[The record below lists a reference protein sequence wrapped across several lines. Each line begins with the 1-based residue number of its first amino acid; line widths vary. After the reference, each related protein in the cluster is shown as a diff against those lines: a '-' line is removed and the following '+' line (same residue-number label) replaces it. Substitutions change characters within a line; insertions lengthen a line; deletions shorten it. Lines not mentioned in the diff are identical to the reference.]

1 MWRLEPEPS
10 GAAIWGQKR
19 RNDAQPISLR
29 FMHAAALTRARQF
42 RALAAAVC
50 LALILPRIAQAG
62 MFVDGV
68 TYAVLARNL
77 ARGTGTFWA
86 PSFSTTVYPVF
97 YEQPPLGI
105 ALESLAF
112 RALGDHLY
120 VERLFSVLIFAL
132 TALLVV
138 SLWRRVLPR
147 DYDWLPLFFWILPST
162 VTWAAINNMLEG
174 TQALFTTAAVL
185 LLVRAMLAVHARD
198 AVAAAACAALGVLG
212 AALTKGP
219 VGLFPLAV
227 PPLALLLTGTG
238 RPQLTRLALVW
249 ITLLGVTAS
258 LAAITLAI
266 PDARHALAE
275 FARTHVMPALQGER
289 GLPRRSF
296 DIARHFTLGIIAR
309 MGALAALL
317 WVIRPARREAPG
329 LRWNVTVFFFATGL
343 IASLPLLASP
353 VLAGHYF
360 VPSVPFFALSV
371 AAIALP
377 AVEAYRQRTAGWVR
391 FIPASLA
398 ALLVVLSV
406 GVLLSR
412 GPMEKRDVDLVAAV
426 RKVGS
431 EVPGGLTVGACA
443 SAAEDWGQHGY
454 FQRFHGIS
462 LAATDNPVNGFMV
475 VRRVACPAPPGCS
488 RVVDSRELILYRCT
502 DRATAGRPQSSAL
515 WMAGEHSLHPFR

>member
-1 MWRLEPEPS
+1 
-10 GAAIWGQKR
+10 
-19 RNDAQPISLR
+19 
-29 FMHAAALTRARQF
+29 MHGAALTRARQF

-77 ARGTGTFWA
+77 ANGTGTFWA
-86 PSFSTTVYPVF
+86 PSFSATVYPVF
-97 YEQPPLGI
+97 YEQPPLGV

-138 SLWRRVLPR
+138 ALWRRVLPR

-174 TQALFTTAAVL
+174 TQALFTIVAVL

-198 AVAAAACAALGVLG
+198 AVVAAACAALAVLG

-238 RPQLTRLALVW
+238 RPQLKRLALVW
-249 ITLLGVTAS
+249 ITLVGVTAS

-266 PDARHALAE
+266 PEARHALAE
-275 FARTHVMPALQGER
+275 FARTHVLPALQGER

-296 DIARHFTLGIIAR
+296 DIARHFTLGILAR

-317 WVIRPARREAPG
+317 WVIRPGRREAPAI
-329 LRWNVTVFFFATGL
+329 RWNVAAFFFATGL

-377 AVEAYRQRTAGWVR
+377 AVDVYRQRAGGWTR
-391 FIPASLA
+391 FVPASIA

-406 GVLLSR
+406 AVLRR

-426 RKVGS
+426 RAVGS
-431 EVPGGLTVGACA
+431 AVPAGLTIGTCA

-454 FQRFHGIS
+454 FQRFHRIS
-462 LAATDNPVNGFMV
+462 LAATDDPVNGFMV
-475 VRRVACPAPPGCS
+475 VRRLACAAPPGCS
-488 RVVDSRELILYRCT
+488 RVVDSRELILFRCSE
-502 DRATAGRPQSSAL
+502 RAPADHPQSSAIR
-515 WMAGEHSLHPFR
+515 MAGEH